1 MAMRRREL
9 RYKGIAMR
17 NPHIL
22 IVEDDHEIR
31 TMVSRFLLKNGC
43 RVTAT
48 GDGQSMRRALE
59 TAKIDLIVLDIMLPG
74 EDGLSICRRL
84 RTTSSTPIIM
94 LTAAGDAVARIVGLE
109 MGADDY
115 IAKPFNP
122 HELLA
127 RIRAV
132 LRRAAALPEGS
143 DAPAA
148 AMRFVGW
155 RLDPVARDLRNPED
169 ARVILT
175 SAEFDL
181 LLVFCR
187 HARRTLTRD
196 QLLDLS
202 QGRATAALNRSI
214 DILVSRI
221 RRKIE
226 RDPRDPALIKT
237 VRSGG
242 YLFTPKVEVE

>member
-1 MAMRRREL
+1 VYKEAAMRSS
-9 RYKGIAMR
+9 
-17 NPHIL
+17 HIL
-22 IVEDDHEIR
+22 VVEDDREIR
-31 TMVSRFLLKNGC
+31 TMVSRFLAKNGC
-43 RVTAT
+43 RVTPAS
-48 GDGQSMRRALE
+48 DAPSMDRALT
-59 TAKIDLIVLDIMLPG
+59 TARIDLIVLDIMLPG

-84 RTTSSTPIIM
+84 RATSSTPIIM
-94 LTAAGDAVARIVGLE
+94 LTAAGDPVARVVGLE

-115 IAKPFNP
+115 IAKPFDP

-132 LRRAAALPEGS
+132 LRRATALP
-143 DAPAA
+143 DDPATPTHA
-148 AMRFVGW
+148 LRFADW
-155 RLDPVARDLRNPED
+155 RIDPVARDLRNPEG

-181 LLVFCR
+181 LLAFCT
-187 HARRTLTRD
+187 HAKRTLTRD

-202 QGRATAALNRSI
+202 QGRSTVALNRSV

-226 RDPRDPALIKT
+226 RDPRDPAFIKT
-237 VRSGG
+237 VRAGG
-242 YLFTPKVEVE
+242 YLFTPHVEKA